1 MFLLDRIS
9 SEARQDV
16 ISLLVWIG
24 AVKPATEDPA
34 QQICIY
40 HLERILAELRLLL
53 PYIEALAD
61 SADVE
66 LPNLETALRA
76 IDDLDAEVRRLPI
89 ETLLE
94 REIRPNQES
103 NLLMRR
109 MIGPYPIYSL
119 LPYLPKNPDH
129 VEHFRI
135 YKAALLLIA
144 GSLNRHAAKT
154 AKNYSSALN
163 SAANS
168 LRLSVD
174 KPLLDALPPLLKIGM
189 EDSHAELAR
198 LRNGEGYAAN
208 TTEEGYIK
216 ALETLFRYFHKKTGG
231 HIRGSRST
239 EQNTN
244 VDTSEKHAGRR
255 TRIVRP
261 LAGSQQAVREAKKSG
276 LAPSELASD
285 DEYIIEDIEEDDED
299 EPPPSPPQTLARQ
312 AMAAKRRLD
321 AIERNA
327 QLVPN
332 SPNRLVPWEHAIFL
346 RFLKDTIRID
356 VNAASPLRL
365 EATAALAVSFWMSKK
380 LGDAFHLAIYADES
394 KLPANLTTGFL
405 GYLQSTSEWVIPA
418 LRPKGEP
425 KHADVDL
432 SSAIGVGTTLRLPD
446 IVSASAY
453 LSRLPSWERAHRNG
467 SASAFESSGAAL
479 EGECKEFLKQAKALS
494 YNRIT
499 RARIADALFLTVF
512 DECGDKALASLTL
525 GRPHRLS
532 DTQLHYTEAPNSRLQ
547 ELYLTACRTISER
560 AIDELKEF
568 EKDPIRPIRLDFTPE
583 PVAGSIGCRIRPADE
598 SIVRIAQELA
608 TAVDAA
614 RLEPISD
621 QFLVDFTNL
630 YTAYVVFQLQHITGI
645 RAVKN
650 PIPSAAHID
659 LSNRLLIACD
669 KGDYTAFNTRLI
681 PLGEV
686 ITAQLRHYLAH
697 RRAVLSR
704 LDMIIPRAVERLRN
718 ERPSPGLFFLLHK
731 DGDKLKVIPAQPSEI
746 YATVRR
752 YSPWFGLPENCQRA
766 RLRSRLLERHCPSQ
780 WIDAMMGHW
789 TRGEEP
795 WHRFATTALD
805 RLCNGLRE
813 HLDAIAAADGWRA
826 LRGLG

>member
-9 SEARQDV
+9 SDAREDV
-16 ISLLVWIG
+16 NTLLVWIG
-24 AVKPATEDPA
+24 AVKPATEDTA

-40 HLERILAELRLLL
+40 HLERILAELRLLI

-61 SADVE
+61 SVDVE
-66 LPNLETALRA
+66 LPNLETAPRA
-76 IDDLDAEVRRLPI
+76 IDNLDAEIRRLPPK
-89 ETLLE
+89 TVSSHD
-94 REIRPNQES
+94 IRPDQEGGR
-103 NLLMRR
+103 LMQGK
-109 MIGPYPIYSL
+109 IGDFPIYSL
-119 LPYLPKNPDH
+119 LPYLPKDSAH
-129 VEHFRI
+129 IEHFRT

-144 GSLNRHAAKT
+144 GSLNSYAAKT
-154 AKNYSSALN
+154 AKDYSSALS
-163 SAANS
+163 SAANA

-174 KPLLDALPPLLKIGM
+174 KPLLAALPPLLKTGM
-189 EDSHAELAR
+189 EDGHAELER

-208 TTEEGYIK
+208 TTEEGYLR
-216 ALETLFRYFHKKTGG
+216 ALETLFRYFRKKTGG

-244 VDTSEKHAGRR
+244 IDTSEKHAGRR
-255 TRIVRP
+255 IRIVRP
-261 LAGSQQAVREAKKSG
+261 LVGSQQTVREAKKSG
-276 LAPSELASD
+276 LAPSELAGD
-285 DEYIIEDIEEDDED
+285 DEYIIDDIEEEDED
-299 EPPPSPPQTLARQ
+299 EPPPAPPQTLARQ

-332 SPNRLVPWEHAIFL
+332 STNRLVPWEHAIFL
-346 RFLKDTIRID
+346 RFLKDTIKAD
-356 VNAASPLRL
+356 ACAATTLRL
-365 EATAALAVSFWMSKK
+365 EATAALAVSFWLSKK

-394 KLPANLTTGFL
+394 RLPVTSGFL

-432 SSAIGVGTTLRLPD
+432 SSAIDVGTALRLPD
-446 IVSASAY
+446 IVGASAY
-453 LSRLPSWERAHRNG
+453 LSRLPSWDRARRNG
-467 SASAFESSGAAL
+467 SASAFDSSGSTL
-479 EGECKEFLKQAKALS
+479 EDECKEFLKQAKALS

-532 DTQLHYTEAPNSRLQ
+532 DTQLHYTEVPSSRLRDQ
-547 ELYLTACRTISER
+547 YLSACRTISEQ
-560 AIDELKEF
+560 AIAELKEF
-568 EKDPIRPIRLDFTPE
+568 EKDPIRPTRLDETPE
-583 PVAGSIGCRIRPADE
+583 PAPGSIGCRIRPTDA
-598 SIVRIAQELA
+598 SIARVAQELA
-608 TAVDAA
+608 NAVDAA
-614 RLEPISD
+614 RLEPLSD
-621 QFLVDFTNL
+621 HFLVDFTNL
-630 YTAYVVFQLQHITGI
+630 YTTYVVFQLQHLTGI

-669 KGDYTAFNTRLI
+669 KGDYTAFNTRVI
-681 PLGEV
+681 PLGDV
-686 ITAQLRHYLAH
+686 ITTQLRHYLAH
-697 RRAVLSR
+697 RRAILSR
-704 LDMIIPRAVERLRN
+704 LDMVIPKAVEKLRN
-718 ERPSPGLFFLLHK
+718 ERPKPGLFFLLQK
-731 DGDKLKVIPAQPSEI
+731 DGDKLKVVPAHPSEI

-766 RLRSRLLERHCPSQ
+766 RLRSHLLDRRCPSQ

-795 WHRFATTALD
+795 WHRFATTALY
-805 RLCNGLRE
+805 RLCNGLRV
-813 HLDAIAAADGWRA
+813 HLDAIATADGWRA